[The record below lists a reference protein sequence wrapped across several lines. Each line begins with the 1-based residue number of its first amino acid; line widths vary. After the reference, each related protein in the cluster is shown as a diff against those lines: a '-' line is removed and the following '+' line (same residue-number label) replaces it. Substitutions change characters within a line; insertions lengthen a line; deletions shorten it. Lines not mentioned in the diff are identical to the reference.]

1 MVRFVLSSFLPPLSS
16 LLHLHEPQD
25 PRNRA
30 GTAEEELLKV
40 WVTWAPWS
48 AVLKGEDVAKRVIAA
63 SGTGTGVILGDADQL
78 CELYHILVAD
88 GVRVTVQV
96 S

>member
-1 MVRFVLSSFLPPLSS
+1 MGS
-16 LLHLHEPQD
+16 L
-25 PRNRA
+25 
-30 GTAEEELLKV
+30 V
-40 WVTWAPWS
+40 CCF
-48 AVLKGEDVAKRVIAA
+48 KGEDVAKRVIAA